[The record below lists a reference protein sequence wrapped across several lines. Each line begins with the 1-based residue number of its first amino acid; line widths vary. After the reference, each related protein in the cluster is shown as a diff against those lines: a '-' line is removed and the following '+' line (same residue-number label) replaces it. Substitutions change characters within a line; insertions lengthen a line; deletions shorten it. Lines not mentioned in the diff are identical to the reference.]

1 MTRKLL
7 LNQDCVSYCVF
18 YVRKP
23 LYNTHNSIKK
33 TGIEQHPILKI
44 LRSKCQAE
52 ESADL
57 PELCNNGSK
66 LFLEDSSYTYAFV
79 ISRDIYETFKWK

>member
-1 MTRKLL
+1 MSGNRFT
-7 LNQDCVSYCVF
+7 
-18 YVRKP
+18 
-23 LYNTHNSIKK
+23 THIPSSIKK

-57 PELCNNGSK
+57 PELCHNGLK
-66 LFLEDSSYTYAFV
+66 LFLEENSYAPV
-79 ISRDIYETFKWK
+79 ISRDIYETFM

>member
-7 LNQDCVSYCVF
+7 LNQDCVF

-23 LYNTHNSIKK
+23 LYNTHSSIKK
-33 TGIEQHPILKI
+33 NGIEQHPILKI

-57 PELCNNGSK
+57 PELCHNELK
-66 LFLEDSSYTYAFV
+66 LFLEENTYAPV
-79 ISRDIYETFKWK
+79 ISRDIYETFM